1 MIWLA
6 PILSMARAVPLTAWL
21 VAGVLV
27 AAGLYHWRATSAAY
41 EAGKATATQTIIEAN
56 QKAKDKADA
65 GIQNVDDCYARG
77 GDWNRARGVCVISP
91 GG

>member
-1 MIWLA
+1 MMFLA
-6 PILSMARAVPLTAWL
+6 LFRAVPLTAWL

-27 AAGLYHWRATSAAY
+27 VAGLYHWRATNAAY
-41 EAGKATATQTIIEAN
+41 EAGKATATQTITDAN

-77 GDWNRARGVCVISP
+77 GDWNRARGVCV
-91 GG
+91 GAR

>member
-1 MIWLA
+1 
-6 PILSMARAVPLTAWL
+6 
-21 VAGVLV
+21 VAGVLA
-27 AAGLYHWRATSAAY
+27 AAGLYHWRATNAAY

-77 GDWNRARGVCVISP
+77 GDWNRARGVCV
-91 GG
+91 GAR

>member
-1 MIWLA
+1 MIPLA
-6 PILSMARAVPLTAWL
+6 LFRAVPLTAWL

-41 EAGKATATQTIIEAN
+41 EAGKATATQTITDAN

-65 GIQNVDDCYARG
+65 AIQDVDSCFAAG
-77 GDWNRARGVCVISP
+77 GDWNRAGGVCVLSP
-91 GG
+91 GK

>member
-65 GIQNVDDCYARG
+65 AIQNVDDCYARG
-77 GDWNRARGVCVISP
+77 GDWSRARGVCIRSND
-91 GG
+91 

>member
-27 AAGLYHWRATSAAY
+27 AGGLYHWRATSAAY

-65 GIQNVDDCYARG
+65 AIQDVDGCFAAG
-77 GDWNRARGVCVISP
+77 GAWSRARGVCVLSP
-91 GG
+91 GK

>member
-6 PILSMARAVPLTAWL
+6 PILSMARAVPLTAWI

-27 AAGLYHWRATSAAY
+27 AAGLYHWHATSAAY
-41 EAGKATATQTIIEAN
+41 QAGKAAATQTIIEAN

-65 GIQNVDDCYARG
+65 AIQNVDACFEAG
-77 GDWNRARGVCVISP
+77 GTWNRAKGVCVRP
-91 GG
+91 

>member
-1 MIWLA
+1 MIPLA
-6 PILSMARAVPLTAWL
+6 IFRAVPLTAWL

-41 EAGKATATQTIIEAN
+41 QAGKAAATQTITDAN

-65 GIQNVDDCYARG
+65 AIQDVDSCFAAG
-77 GDWNRARGVCVISP
+77 GAWSRARGVCVLSP
-91 GG
+91 GK

>member
-1 MIWLA
+1 MIPLA
-6 PILSMARAVPLTAWL
+6 IFRAIPLTAWL
-21 VAGVLV
+21 VAGVLA

-41 EAGKATATQTIIEAN
+41 EAGKATATETIRDAN

-77 GDWNRARGVCVISP
+77 GDWNRARGVCVIGS
-91 GG
+91 GE

>member
-1 MIWLA
+1 MIPPALF
-6 PILSMARAVPLTAWL
+6 RAVPLTAWL

-41 EAGKATATQTIIEAN
+41 EAGKATATQTITDAN

-65 GIQNVDDCYARG
+65 AIQNVDDCFSAG
-77 GDWNRARGVCVISP
+77 GTWNRARGVCVLSP
-91 GG
+91 GK